1 LPNWIYLIF
10 QFLYIL
16 GLAIWIG
23 GALAL
28 GAATAPELFKALPKQ
43 QAGAIFGPILGRFL
57 RMRTI
62 ALLMIVVSAGA
73 RFLIWERHAVSFW
86 LIGRW
91 AAIVMLAWALLG
103 EMSIQRQMR
112 VFSVNLG
119 PEGEDNPVRVY
130 FHYLHIRAE
139 GVMKASVIAAAI
151 ALFFS

>member
-1 LPNWIYLIF
+1 MPNWLYLFF
-10 QFLYIL
+10 QLLYDL

-43 QAGAIFGPILGRFL
+43 QAGAIFAPILGRFL
-57 RMRTI
+57 RMRTW
-62 ALLMIVVSAGA
+62 AMLMIVVSAAA

-91 AAIVMLAWALLG
+91 SAIVILAWALLG
-103 EMSIQRQMR
+103 DMSIQKKMR
-112 VFSVNLG
+112 IFGSNLG
-119 PEGEDNPVRVY
+119 PETDDNPVRMY
-130 FHYLHIRAE
+130 FEYWHIRAE
-139 GVMKASVIAAAI
+139 GLMKASVIAAVI

>member
-1 LPNWIYLIF
+1 LPNWIYLIL
-10 QFLYIL
+10 QLLYDL

-28 GAATAPELFKALPKQ
+28 GAAAAPELFKALPKQ

-57 RMRTI
+57 RMRAI

-73 RFLIWERHAVSFW
+73 RFLIWERHAATFW

-91 AAIVMLAWALLG
+91 TAIVLLAWALLG

-112 VFSVNLG
+112 VFSVSLG
-119 PEGEDNPVRVY
+119 PEGEENPVRVY
-130 FHYLHIRAE
+130 FHYLHVRAE
-139 GVMKASVIAAAI
+139 GLMKVSVIAALI